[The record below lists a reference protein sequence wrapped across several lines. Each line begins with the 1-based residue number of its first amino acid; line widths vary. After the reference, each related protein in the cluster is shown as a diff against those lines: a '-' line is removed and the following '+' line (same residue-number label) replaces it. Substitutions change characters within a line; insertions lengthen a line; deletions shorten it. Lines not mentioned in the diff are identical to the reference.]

1 MRVYYGWVIVGVG
14 IVVSCIGVG
23 TMMSLT
29 VFLQPVSAQMGW
41 SRAGISAAS
50 MLAFLCMGVS
60 SFAWGA
66 ASDRYGTR
74 AVVLAGGVLLGLGLG
89 AASRAVELWQFQALF
104 GVLVG
109 IAAGSSYTPLIATTT
124 NWFTQHRSLAVALV
138 SVGLGIGAVTVAPL
152 ATWIIVEHGWR
163 TAMLVLGGVAWAVV
177 VPAALLLRRPPAQT
191 DTPNRRP
198 TAVPTLSVAQALRT
212 PQFVAIALTYFACCA
227 AHSGPIFHMVGY
239 ALVCGVAPL
248 AATTVFSAA
257 GLGGLA
263 GRIGLALIADRVGAK
278 PVLVVGLAAQ
288 ALAILLYTVARDLPS
303 LYALSALFGF
313 AYGGV
318 MPLYAIL
325 VRQYFGARI
334 MGATF
339 GAAVLASTV
348 GMAIGPLA
356 GGWIFDNFG
365 AYQLALRR
373 LVRGRPRRGRHCTHV
388 PPAAVAFGGGGGGGG
403 VTGGPTALPSAG
415 LCWYVAHQRG
425 CPSPDRIAAWSR

>member
-1 MRVYYGWVIVGVG
+1 MRVYYGWVIVAVG

-29 VFLQPVSAQMGW
+29 VFLEPVAAEMGW
-41 SRAGISAAS
+41 SRAGVSAAS

-60 SFAWGA
+60 SLAWGA

-74 AVVLAGGVLLGLGLG
+74 VVVLAGGVLLGLGLG
-89 AASRAVELWQFQALF
+89 AVSRADELWQFQVLF

-109 IAAGSSYTPLIATTT
+109 VAAGSSYTPLIATTT
-124 NWFTQHRSLAVALV
+124 NWFTRHRSLAVALV

-152 ATWIIVEHGWR
+152 ATWIIVNHGWR

-177 VPAALLLRRPPAQT
+177 IPAALLLRRPPAPPDRST
-191 DTPNRRP
+191 MMADGG
-198 TAVPTLSVAQALRT
+198 AELSVPQALRT
-212 PQFVAIALTYFACCA
+212 PQFIAIALTFFACCA
-227 AHSGPIFHMVGY
+227 AHSGPIFHMVSY
-239 ALVCGVAPL
+239 VRVCGVEPL

-263 GRIGLALIADRVGAK
+263 GRIGFALMADRIGAK
-278 PVLVVGLAAQ
+278 PVLVVGLVAQ
-288 ALAILLYTVARDLPS
+288 AVSILLYTAARDLPS

-325 VRQYFGARI
+325 IRQYFGARI

-339 GAAVLASTV
+339 GAAVLVSTL

-356 GGWIFDNFG
+356 GGWIFDSFG
-365 AYQLALRR
+365 AYYWLYVGSFAVGL
-373 LVRGRPRRGRHCTHV
+373 G
-388 PPAAVAFGGGGGGGG
+388 AVAIALTFR
-403 VTGGPTALPSAG
+403 PPRLPSVEAVG
-415 LCWYVAHQRG
+415 VVG
-425 CPSPDRIAAWSR
+425 

>member
-1 MRVYYGWVIVGVG
+1 MRLYYGWVIVAVG

-29 VFLQPVSAQMGW
+29 VFLQPLSAQMGW

-50 MLAFLCMGVS
+50 MIAFLWMGVS

-74 AVVLAGGVLLGLGLG
+74 AVVLAGGLLLGIGL
-89 AASRAVELWQFQALF
+89 ACASRAAELWQFQLLF
-104 GVLVG
+104 GTLVG
-109 IAAGSSYTPLIATTT
+109 IAAGSAYTPLIALTTH
-124 NWFTQHRSLAVALV
+124 WFTRHRSLAVALV
-138 SVGLGIGAVTVAPL
+138 SVGLGIGALTVAPL

-163 TAMLVLGGVAWAVV
+163 TAMLVLGGLAWVVV
-177 VPAALLLRRPPAQT
+177 VPAALLVRQPSAQPDEPRPEAGGG
-191 DTPNRRP
+191 
-198 TAVPTLSVAQALRT
+198 AALSVAQALRT

-227 AHSGPIFHMVGY
+227 AHSGPIFHMVSY
-239 ALVCGVAPL
+239 ALTCGVAPL

-263 GRIGLALIADRVGAK
+263 GRIGFALIADRVGAK

-288 ALAILLYTVARDLPS
+288 ALAILSYTVTRDLAS
-303 LYALSALFGF
+303 LYLLSALFGF

-325 VRQYFGARI
+325 IRQYFGARI

-339 GAAVLASTV
+339 GAATMASTL

-356 GGWIFDNFG
+356 GGWIFDVFASYRWLYASSFAIGLG
-365 AYQLALRR
+365 AAAIALAF
-373 LVRGRPRRGRHCTHV
+373 RPPR
-388 PPAAVAFGGGGGGGG
+388 PAFA
-403 VTGGPTALPSAG
+403 
-415 LCWYVAHQRG
+415 
-425 CPSPDRIAAWSR
+425 

>member
-1 MRVYYGWVIVGVG
+1 MRVYYGWAIVGVG
-14 IVVSCIGVG
+14 IVVSCIGIG

-74 AVVLAGGVLLGLGLG
+74 AVVLAGGVLLGVGLG

-109 IAAGSSYTPLIATTT
+109 TAAGGSYSPLIATTT

-138 SVGLGIGAVTVAPL
+138 SVGLSLGALTVAPL

-177 VPAALLLRRPPAQT
+177 VPAALLLRRPPAQN
-191 DTPNRRP
+191 D
-198 TAVPTLSVAQALRT
+198 AQSAADGGATLSVAQALRT
-212 PQFVAIALTYFACCA
+212 PQFAAIALTYFACCA
-227 AHSGPIFHMVGY
+227 AHSGPIFHMVGN

-248 AATTVFSAA
+248 VATTVFSAA
-257 GLGGLA
+257 GLGGIA

-278 PVLVVGLAAQ
+278 PVLVVGLGVQ
-288 ALAILLYTVARDLPS
+288 ALAILLYTVARDLSSP
-303 LYALSALFGF
+303 
-313 AYGGV
+313 
-318 MPLYAIL
+318 M
-325 VRQYFGARI
+325 RC
-334 MGATF
+334 
-339 GAAVLASTV
+339 
-348 GMAIGPLA
+348 
-356 GGWIFDNFG
+356 
-365 AYQLALRR
+365 
-373 LVRGRPRRGRHCTHV
+373 PRCSGS
-388 PPAAVAFGGGGGGGG
+388 
-403 VTGGPTALPSAG
+403 PTAA
-415 LCWYVAHQRG
+415 
-425 CPSPDRIAAWSR
+425 